1 MKLTNE
7 DVDEILQLIDG
18 SAFDEMHL
26 QTGSFKLSLRRS
38 GVDGWTQSTQTV
50 VEATL
55 VETAIAAS
63 TSATAPAAARAH
75 DSSPDLVDVRSP
87 LPGTFYRSPQPGAPP
102 FVEVGDRIDVNT
114 VIGIVE
120 TMKLMNS
127 VTAGVGGEVIEIC
140 RDNAEIIEQDATL
153 VRIRPETASC

>member
-87 LPGTFYRSPQPGAPP
+87 LPGTLMRGVCSPTKEFSVTIVTPLLGPTISH
-102 FVEVGDRIDVNT
+102 GDRVS
-114 VIGIVE
+114 
-120 TMKLMNS
+120 NS
-127 VTAGVGGEVIEIC
+127 YG
-140 RDNAEIIEQDATL
+140 
-153 VRIRPETASC
+153 

>member
-18 SAFDEMHL
+18 SAFDELHL

-38 GVDGWTQSTQTV
+38 GTEGWTQATETT

-55 VETAIAAS
+55 VETAVAA
-63 TSATAPAAARAH
+63 TTDTTAPAATRTQ
-75 DSSPDLVDVRSP
+75 DISPDLVDVRSP

-102 FVEVGDRIDVNT
+102 FVEVGDRIDANT
-114 VIGIVE
+114 VVGIVE

-127 VTAGVGGEVIEIC
+127 VTAGVGGEVVEIC

-153 VRIRPETASC
+153 VRIRPEAAP